1 MEICPNNF
9 FCFNRDTFILIIVVL
24 IVVVIFY
31 INVNNSKFNKLND
44 NLNTNRDILENKM
57 SALINI
63 QPRNTIVQSGDPRL
77 QPPLRQLSVD
87 MNKPGIPINIKTR
100 GEPTGYQQV
109 GVLMDMDPSG
119 GDAKKLLPL
128 YGQETY
134 AGSKQWNYYTASDGF
149 QSVKLGVIQNNKNCQ
164 DHYGC
169 SEIYDGTDISVNGY
183 SSKFKANIY
192 KIQVPRYIPHII

>member
-31 INVNNSKFNKLND
+31 MNVNNSKFNKLND
-44 NLNTNRDILENKM
+44 NLNINRDVLENKM

-63 QPRNTIVQSGDPRL
+63 EQPRDPRL

-109 GVLMDMDPSG
+109 GVLMDMSG
-119 GDAKKLLPL
+119 GDANKLLPL

-134 AGSKQWNYYTASDGF
+134 PGSNQWNYYTASDGF
-149 QSVKLGVIQNNKNCQ
+149 QSVKLGVIQNNKDCQ
-164 DHYGC
+164 DHNGC
-169 SEIYDGTDISVNGY
+169 SEIYDGTSINVNGY
-183 SSKFKANIY
+183 SGDFKANVY
-192 KIQVPRYIPHII
+192 KLQAPRYIPHII

>member
-1 MEICPNNF
+1 MEICPNKF

-24 IVVVIFY
+24 IIIVIFY
-31 INVNNSKFNKLND
+31 VNLNNSKFNKLND
-44 NLNTNRDILENKM
+44 NLNTDRNVLENKM

-63 QPRNTIVQSGDPRL
+63 EQGARIQSRDPRL
-77 QPPLRQLSVD
+77 QPPVRKLSVD

-109 GVLMDMDPSG
+109 GVLMDTDASG

-134 AGSKQWNYYTASDGF
+134 PGSNQWNYYTASDGF
-149 QSVKLGVIQNNKNCQ
+149 QSVKLGVIQNNKDCQ
-164 DHYGC
+164 DHNGC
-169 SEIYDGTDISVNGY
+169 SEIYDGGNISVNGY
-183 SSKFKANIY
+183 SSSFKANIY
-192 KIQVPRYIPHII
+192 KLQVPRYIPHII

>member
-9 FCFNRDTFILIIVVL
+9 FCFNRDTFILIIVAF
-24 IVVVIFY
+24 IVIVIFY
-31 INVNNSKFNKLND
+31 MNINNSKFNKLND
-44 NLNTNRDILENKM
+44 NLNTNRDVLENKM

-63 QPRNTIVQSGDPRL
+63 EQPRDPKF
-77 QPPLRQLSVD
+77 QPPVRQLSVD

-109 GVLMDMDPSG
+109 GVLMDMSG
-119 GDAKKLLPL
+119 GDANKLLPL

-134 AGSKQWNYYTASDGF
+134 PGSNQWNYYTSSDGF

-164 DHYGC
+164 GHYGC
-169 SEIYDGTDISVNGY
+169 SEIYDGTNINVNGY
-183 SSKFKANIY
+183 SKSFKANIY
-192 KIQVPRYIPHII
+192 QLQVPRYIPHIV